1 MAKVQTIRRRIKS
14 VKNIN
19 QITKAM
25 EMVAASKLRRAQEA
39 TLKSRT
45 YAQSARELL
54 ALLRSQATEETHPL
68 FRTREGKRRLI
79 ILFSSDRGLAGAYNS
94 NLFKALVML
103 LQQSPNQTTQMIVV
117 GNKGAQF
124 VSRLASQVDVVGVYT
139 NWPAKPS
146 ITDIMPIAK
155 TVTENFI
162 SGSVDEVT
170 VLYTD
175 FVSVTAQVVT
185 PRRLLPINPAE
196 ILSSEKKI
204 NPTVTPILFEPSPT
218 AVMDYVVPRVIE
230 VLIYQAA
237 LEAAASEQSMRMVAM
252 KSASDNAK
260 DIIGDLTLTYNGAR
274 QAAITQELAEIT
286 SGAEAMK

>member
-39 TLKSRT
+39 TLTSRT

-54 ALLRSQATEETHPL
+54 IQLRSRSNEAAHPL
-68 FRTREGKRRLI
+68 FVTREVKRRLV

-94 NLFKALVML
+94 NLFKAVVML
-103 LQQSPNQTTQMIVV
+103 LQQHPDQTTQMIVV

-124 VSRLASQVDVVGVYT
+124 VSRLKGQVDIVGAYT

-146 ITDIMPIAK
+146 VTDIMPIAK

-162 SGSVDEVT
+162 NGSVDEVM

-185 PRRLLPINPAE
+185 PRRLLPINPAD
-196 ILSSEKKI
+196 ILSAANGG
-204 NPTVTPILFEPSPT
+204 NPEFGEVLFEPSPA
-218 AVMDYVVPRVIE
+218 AVLEYVVPRVIE

-237 LEAAASEQSMRMVAM
+237 LEAAASEQAMRMVAM

>member
-45 YAQSARELL
+45 YAASARELL
-54 ALLRSQATEETHPL
+54 AHLRTLATDASHPL
-68 FRTREGKRRLI
+68 FATRDTGQRLI

-94 NLFKALVML
+94 NLFKALIAL
-103 LQQSPNQTTQMIVV
+103 LQQPDQKNQIIVV
-117 GNKGAQF
+117 GSKGAQF
-124 VSRLASQVDVVGVYT
+124 VSRLRDQLDIVAVYT

-146 ITDIMPIAK
+146 VSDITPIAK
-155 TVTENFI
+155 TVTEKFI
-162 SGSVDEVT
+162 AGDVDEVT

-175 FVSVTAQVVT
+175 FVSMMKQTVT
-185 PRRLLPINPAE
+185 PRRLLPIDPAE
-196 ILSSEKKI
+196 ILSQEARVET
-204 NPTVTPILFEPSPT
+204 TVNQSLFEPSP
-218 AVMDYVVPRVIE
+218 VMVMEYIIPRVIE

-260 DIIGDLTLTYNGAR
+260 ELIGDLTLTYNGAR

-286 SGAEAMK
+286 SGAAAIA

>member
-45 YAQSARELL
+45 YAVSAREVL
-54 ALLRSQATEETHPL
+54 AYLRTVAGEADHPL
-68 FRTREGKRRLI
+68 FAKREGNRRLI

-94 NLFKALVML
+94 NLFKALIEL
-103 LQQSPNQTTQMIVV
+103 LQQRQDETKLIVV
-117 GNKGAQF
+117 GQKGAQF
-124 VSRLASQVDVVGVYT
+124 VSRLKTQAALLGAYT
-139 NWPAKPS
+139 NWPAKPT
-146 ITDIMPIAK
+146 IQDIIPIAK
-155 TVTENFI
+155 TVTKAFI
-162 SGSVDEVT
+162 DSEVDEVQL
-170 VLYTD
+170 LYTD
-175 FVSVTAQVVT
+175 FVSLVKQVVA
-185 PRRLLPINPAE
+185 PRRLLPIDPAAIGAPANGGRSNIKE
-196 ILSSEKKI
+196 S
-204 NPTVTPILFEPSPT
+204 LFEPSPQ
-218 AVMDYVVPRVIE
+218 AVFTYIVPRVIE

-237 LEAAASEQSMRMVAM
+237 LEAAASEQAMRMVAM

-260 DIIGDLTLTYNGAR
+260 EIIGDLTLTYNGAR

-286 SGAEAMK
+286 SGAAAIS